1 MIKNVKNKTFK
12 NHKLCRRFIDN
23 LTMRFKRRFKY
34 TYSLFFIVNA
44 NMTELKYWQVVKTN
58 GI

>member
-23 LTMRFKRRFKY
+23 LTMRFKRRFKH
-34 TYSLFFIVNA
+34 TYSLFFVVNS
-44 NMTELKYWQVVKTN
+44 NMTELKYWQVVKA
-58 GI
+58 I